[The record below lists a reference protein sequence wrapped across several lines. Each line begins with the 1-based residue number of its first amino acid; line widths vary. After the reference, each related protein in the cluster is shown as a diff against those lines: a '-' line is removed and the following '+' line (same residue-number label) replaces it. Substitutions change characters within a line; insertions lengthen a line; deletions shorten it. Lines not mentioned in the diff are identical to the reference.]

1 MQPITHPVC
10 ECVVCHIQRNN
21 LYTLQVLVQ
30 GFQAMNAHSTT
41 AGTQEVQ
48 LPVLPDPAMNLK
60 LTQQQQQQQQQQQK
74 PQEQL
79 PQQLQEPQ
87 KQQEQ
92 LPQQQQ
98 VPDTKP
104 IADIAGDSKLVQA
117 GAEKVQQIAEGVV
130 DTVSNAAGAQ
140 A

>member
-1 MQPITHPVC
+1 MQPITHAVC
-10 ECVVCHIQRNN
+10 ECVVCHIQHYNV
-21 LYTLQVLVQ
+21 YTLQVLVQ
-30 GFQAMNAHSTT
+30 GFQAMNAHSIAT
-41 AGTQEVQ
+41 GTQEVQ

-60 LTQQQQQQQQQQQK
+60 LTQQQQQQQQQQK

-117 GAEKVQQIAEGVV
+117 GAEKVQQIAEGTV

-140 A
+140 V